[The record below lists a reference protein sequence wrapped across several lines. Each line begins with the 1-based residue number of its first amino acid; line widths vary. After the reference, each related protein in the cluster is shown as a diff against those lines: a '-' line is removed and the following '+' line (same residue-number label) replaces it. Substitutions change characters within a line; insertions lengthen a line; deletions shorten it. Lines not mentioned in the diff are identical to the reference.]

1 MTTEED
7 RQKEITTNITR
18 IYHTTIEKN
27 IEKNHDPVTM
37 IILTTK
43 NIIDRKNTAK
53 ALTTIEKEMIA
64 GQTTIEVIEK
74 ATLVAAD
81 TIITITNETFQAT
94 NIVRVVKLTRINTI
108 ESITMEILTE
118 KLTLHRNIIT
128 KITKVETEMTTREE
142 TITSAETQT
151 LSISAAKLQAIMVVL
166 SLQPSSPQ

>member
-27 IEKNHDPVTM
+27 IERNHDHATM

-43 NIIDRKNTAK
+43 NIIDRKITAK
-53 ALTTIEKEMIA
+53 ALTTIEKGMIA

-94 NIVRVVKLTRINTI
+94 NIVRVVK
-108 ESITMEILTE
+108 
-118 KLTLHRNIIT
+118 
-128 KITKVETEMTTREE
+128 
-142 TITSAETQT
+142 
-151 LSISAAKLQAIMVVL
+151 
-166 SLQPSSPQ
+166 